1 MASKIKSVT
10 IVCQQGT
17 HQYEVGS
24 EHNGLTIQ
32 RIEDLSMEFPESLHI
47 IYTGFTA
54 DDERVFE
61 AINAPVDVEYEK
73 EDAKC

>member
-32 RIEDLSMEFPESLHI
+32 RIEDLSMEFPDSFHQ

-54 DDERVFE
+54 DNERVFE
-61 AINAPVDVEYEK
+61 AVDAPVDVEYEK
-73 EDAKC
+73 VED